1 MTGCNP
7 LKTEYLVAGN
17 DSILGDTGIKHKS
30 QSVKIR
36 NDGHSM
42 EEFISKRKSRNA
54 ATHE

>member
-17 DSILGDTGIKHKS
+17 NSILGDTGIKHKS

-42 EEFISKRKSRNA
+42 EEFISKCKSRNA